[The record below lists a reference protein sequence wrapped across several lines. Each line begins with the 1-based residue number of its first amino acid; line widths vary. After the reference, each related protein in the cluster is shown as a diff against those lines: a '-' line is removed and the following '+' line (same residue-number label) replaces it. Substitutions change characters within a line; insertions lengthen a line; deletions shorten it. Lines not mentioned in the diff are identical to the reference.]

1 MRAIWPFR
9 HIGLKLWSLVLA
21 AALWIAVS
29 GDESV
34 ERGLRVP
41 LELQQFPQGLELQGD
56 APALVDVRVRGESSA
71 LGRVGAG
78 DIVAVLDLK
87 AARPGR
93 RLFQL
98 TPEQVRVPFGVEVVQ
113 VAPSSIALAF
123 ENSATRQLPV
133 VPAIEGVPE
142 AGFVVGKPVSNPA
155 TVEVI
160 GPQSVVTRATEA
172 LTEPISVAGAR
183 QDITETVNVGFQD
196 PALRLKTPKQAIVT
210 VPILPGPVERTLQ
223 DHPVHLRNVAATL
236 VARAVPSGISIIL
249 RGSKEGLARIKAD
262 NITAFVDL
270 AGLGAGDYSLGVQVD
285 ASRDA
290 GVARII
296 PATVQVTISRVQ
308 P

>member
-1 MRAIWPFR
+1 LKGEFQQAFCHYGVQFAYGHPEVKWRIDVRHLLSMARAGLA
-9 HIGLKLWSLVLA
+9 IGIGFA
-21 AALWIAVS
+21 PVS
-29 GDESV
+29 G
-34 ERGLRVP
+34 
-41 LELQQFPQGLELQGD
+41 LQADTRDKQTTLTAIE
-56 APALVDVRVRGESSA
+56 
-71 LGRVGAG
+71 
-78 DIVAVLDLK
+78 DLK
-87 AARPGR
+87 TARPGR

-133 VPAIEGVPE
+133 IPAIEGVPV

-160 GPQSVVTRATEA
+160 GPESVVTRATEA

-196 PALRLKTPKQAIVT
+196 PALRLKTPRQATVT

-223 DHPVHLRNVAATL
+223 DQPVHLRNVDPNL
-236 VARAVPSGISIIL
+236 IARAVPSAISIIL
-249 RGSKEGLARIKAD
+249 RGSKEGLARTRVE
-262 NITAFVDL
+262 NITAYVDL
-270 AGLGAGDYSLGVQVD
+270 AGLGAGDYSLGVQVG
-285 ASRDA
+285 ASSDA

-296 PATVQVTISRVQ
+296 PATVQVTLSRVQ

>member
-1 MRAIWPFR
+1 MTAIWPFR
-9 HIGLKLWSLVLA
+9 HFGLKIWSVVLA
-21 AALWIAVS
+21 VALWLAVT

-41 LELQQFPQGLELQGD
+41 LELQQFPTGLELQGD

-78 DIVAVLDLK
+78 DIMAVLDLK
-87 AARPGR
+87 TARPGR

-113 VAPSSIALAF
+113 VTPSSVALAF

-133 VPAIEGVPE
+133 VPAIEGVPA

-155 TVEVI
+155 TVEVV
-160 GPQSVVTRATEA
+160 GPESAVVRATEA
-172 LTEPISVAGAR
+172 LTEPISVAGAK
-183 QDITETVNVGFQD
+183 QDITETVNVGFLD
-196 PALRLKTPKQAIVT
+196 AALRLKTPRPSVVT
-210 VPILPGPVERTLQ
+210 VPILPGPLERTLL
-223 DHPVHLRNVAATL
+223 DHPVHLRSLEPNL
-236 VARAVPSGISIIL
+236 VASAVPSDINIIL
-249 RGSKEGLARIKAD
+249 RGSKEGLARVRAES
-262 NITAFVDL
+262 ITAFVDL
-270 AGLGAGDYSLGVQVD
+270 AGLGAGEYTLGVQVD
-285 ASRDA
+285 ASGDA

-296 PATVQVTISRVQ
+296 PATVQVNIARAK

>member
-1 MRAIWPFR
+1 MKVIWPFR
-9 HIGLKLWSLVLA
+9 HLGLKIWSVLLAVVLWL
-21 AALWIAVS
+21 AVS

-41 LELQQFPQGLELQGD
+41 LELQQFPPGLELQGD

-87 AARPGR
+87 AVRPGR

-98 TPEQVRVPFGVEVVQ
+98 TPEQVRAPFGVEVVQ
-113 VAPSSIALAF
+113 VNPSSVALAF

-133 VPAIEGVPE
+133 IPAIEGVPA

-155 TVEVI
+155 MIEVI
-160 GPQSVVTRATEA
+160 GPEGAVTHATEA

-183 QDITETVNVGFQD
+183 QDITETVNIGFQD
-196 PALRLKTPKQAIVT
+196 PALRLKTPRQAMVT

-223 DHPVHLRNVAATL
+223 EQPVRLRSLDANL
-236 VARAVPSGISIIL
+236 VARVVPSGISIIL
-249 RGSKEGLARIKAD
+249 RGSKEGLARVKSES
-262 NITAFVDL
+262 ITAYVDV
-270 AGLGAGDYSLGVQVD
+270 AGLGPGDYTLGVQVD

-296 PATVQVTISRVQ
+296 PATVQVTISRVKS
-308 P
+308 

>member
-1 MRAIWPFR
+1 MTSFWPFR
-9 HIGLKLWSLVLA
+9 HFGLKIWSVILA
-21 AALWIAVS
+21 VALWLAVT

-41 LELQQFPQGLELQGD
+41 LELQQFPAGLELQGD

-87 AARPGR
+87 TARPGR

-133 VPAIEGVPE
+133 VPAVEGVPA

-160 GPQSVVTRATEA
+160 GPQSAVARATEA
-172 LTEPISVAGAR
+172 LTEPISVAGAKL
-183 QDITETVNVGFQD
+183 DITETVNVGFQD
-196 PALRLKTPKQAIVT
+196 ASLRLKTPRQATVI
-210 VPILPGPVERTLQ
+210 VPILPGPLERTLLAQ
-223 DHPVHLRNVAATL
+223 PVHLRQLDPNL
-236 VARAVPSGISIIL
+236 VATAVPSDINIIL
-249 RGSKEGLARIKAD
+249 RGTKEGLARVKAES
-262 NITAFVDL
+262 ITAFVDL
-270 AGLGAGDYSLGVQVD
+270 AGLGAGDYTLGVQVD

-296 PATVQVTISRVQ
+296 PATVQVTISRAK

>member
-1 MRAIWPFR
+1 MKTFWPFR
-9 HIGLKLWSLVLA
+9 HLGLKVWSVVLA
-21 AALWIAVS
+21 VVLWLAVS

-41 LELQQFPQGLELQGD
+41 LELQQFPAGLELQGD

-87 AARPGR
+87 TARPGR

-113 VAPSSIALAF
+113 VTPSSLALAF
-123 ENSATRQLPV
+123 EKSATRALPV
-133 VPAIEGVPE
+133 VPAVEGVPA
-142 AGFVVGKPVSNPA
+142 AGFVVGKPVASPA
-155 TVEVI
+155 TVEVV
-160 GPQSVVTRATEA
+160 GPEGAVVRATEA
-172 LTEPISVAGAR
+172 LTEPVSVVGAR
-183 QDITETVNVGFQD
+183 QDVTETVNVGFQD
-196 PALRLKTPKQAIVT
+196 PALRLKTPKQATVT
-210 VPILPGPVERTLQ
+210 VPILPGPLERTLVDQ
-223 DHPVHLRNVAATL
+223 PVHLRNVDANL
-236 VARAVPSGISIIL
+236 VANAVPSAISIVL
-249 RGSKEGLARIKAD
+249 RGSKDGLARVKAESVV
-262 NITAFVDL
+262 AFVDL
-270 AGLGAGDYSLGVQVD
+270 AGLGAGDYTLGVQVD

-296 PATVQVTISRVQ
+296 PATVQVTIARAK

>member
-1 MRAIWPFR
+1 MKGIWPFR
-9 HIGLKLWSLVLA
+9 HLGLKVWSVFLAVILWL
-21 AALWIAVS
+21 AVS

-41 LELQQFPQGLELQGD
+41 LELQQFPAGLELQGD

-87 AARPGR
+87 AVRPGR

-98 TPEQVRVPFGVEVVQ
+98 TPEQVRVPFGIEVVQ
-113 VAPSSIALAF
+113 VTPSSIALAF

-133 VPAIEGVPE
+133 IPAIEGVPA
-142 AGFVVGKPVSNPA
+142 AGFVVGKPVANPA
-155 TVEVI
+155 TIEVI
-160 GPQSVVTRATEA
+160 GPEGAVNHATEA
-172 LTEPISVAGAR
+172 LTEPVSVAGAH

-196 PALRLKTPKQAIVT
+196 PALRLKTPRQATVT

-223 DHPVHLRNVAATL
+223 DHPVRLHNLEANL
-236 VARAVPSGISIIL
+236 IARAMPSGISIIL
-249 RGSKEGLARIKAD
+249 RGSKEGLARVKAES
-262 NITAFVDL
+262 ITAFVDV
-270 AGLGAGDYSLGVQVD
+270 ASLGPGDYTLGVQVD

-296 PATVQVTISRVQ
+296 PATVQVTISRVK

>member
-1 MRAIWPFR
+1 MKGIRPFR
-9 HIGLKLWSLVLA
+9 QIGLKIWSVFLAVVLWL
-21 AALWIAVS
+21 AVS

-41 LELQQFPQGLELQGD
+41 LELQQFPAGLELQGD

-71 LGRVGAG
+71 LGHVGAG

-87 AARPGR
+87 TARPGR

-98 TPEQVRVPFGVEVVQ
+98 TPEQVRAPFGVEVVQ
-113 VAPSSIALAF
+113 VTPSSVALAF

-133 VPAIEGVPE
+133 IPAIEGMPA

-160 GPQSVVTRATEA
+160 GPVGAVTHATEA
-172 LTEPISVAGAR
+172 LTEPISVEGAR
-183 QDITETVNVGFQD
+183 QNITETVNVGFQD
-196 PALRLKTPKQAIVT
+196 PALRLKTPRQATVT

-223 DHPVHLRNVAATL
+223 DQPVRLHNLDANL

-249 RGSKEGLARIKAD
+249 RGSKDGLARIKPD
-262 NITAFVDL
+262 SITAFVDL
-270 AGLGAGDYSLGVQVD
+270 GGLGAGDYSLGVQVD
-285 ASRDA
+285 ANRD
-290 GVARII
+290 GGIARII
-296 PATVQVTISRVQ
+296 PATVQVTISRVK